1 MGSIVLSLEAQDVH
15 ARLVSLNAFHNELFM
30 EDAFVLARP
39 RITNEHNGVLALP
52 NTRGSAR
59 IARPHAVA
67 LSLHP
72 ADVLNVGVASWAIAS
87 SVSSKDPLAVVS
99 PVFAWWLARPKAL
112 PLLCRLWQVAV
123 PGERHVGDVGA
134 CVVHHDRNFILAEIL
149 APQLD
154 P

>member
-1 MGSIVLSLEAQDVH
+1 MGAIALSLEAQNVH
-15 ARLVSLNAFHNELFM
+15 ARLVSLNAFHDKLFR

-39 RITNEHNGVLALP
+39 CITNEHYGVLSLLHP
-52 NTRGSAR
+52 RGSAR
-59 IARPHAVA
+59 IARLHAVA

-72 ADVLNVGVASWAIAS
+72 ADVLNVGEASRAVACFGF
-87 SVSSKDPLAVVS
+87 SKYVLAVVS
-99 PVFAWWLARPKAL
+99 SVFAWRLARPKAL
-112 PLLCRLWQVAV
+112 PLRCRVWQVAV

-134 CVVHHDRNFILAEIL
+134 CVVYHDREMVLAEVL